1 MYLDSKTPKA
11 KRMKLKNSILIGA
24 LLLSGSAFSQIK
36 AVEDADNLFYAG
48 EYKSSL
54 KMYEDFEKQL
64 KHKDYNWYYKIAE
77 AKYRLKDYAGSAEAY
92 AIILDHK
99 GMPIDMFLH
108 YAHVLRYLNRH
119 EEAKPMY
126 QKFFELHGK
135 HDVTNYVKGCE
146 LAIMK
151 NLEPSKFE
159 VVPTNLSLPGL
170 YFGSAAYKEGLV
182 YSVPVEVFDKK
193 NNIYYP
199 NYKLVYSKIE
209 KGDFA
214 STEDFTAVS
223 TKFYIGSPDFSND
236 KNTLFF
242 NMTES
247 DMKFSH
253 HKKFEKHG
261 IAHHGHNTLNIYESD
276 YNGSAWSEPQPVAFN
291 SKDHNTIHPCISP
304 DGKRMYFACDKPGG
318 KGGYDI
324 YYSSKT
330 GDVWSAPV
338 TIGDLANSQDN
349 EMFPYIYND
358 TTLYFA
364 SDGHVGYGGADIFV
378 SYYRNGQWQ
387 APENMGR
394 TFNSEKDDFGI
405 FFIAPREGY
414 FASNRNT
421 EPGKDELLYFS
432 RKIVL
437 KMGKGE
443 VTDKLYS
450 KRIEGAEVDLYEND
464 VFVTS
469 LYSDRKGDYKYDKF
483 DLEKK
488 YSLHVKKDGYR
499 EKEMDV
505 DPLTAD
511 LDKLDFQLQP
521 VLTKNT
527 ILTFNDIL
535 FEYGK
540 ADVQGDS
547 RAILKKV
554 TDLLMENPGA
564 KVELSAHTDSR
575 GSDKVNLEL
584 SQKRAQACVDIL
596 IAGGVDPANLVAKG
610 YGESKLKND
619 CGNKSKCS
627 EEDHAIN
634 RRVEIKVLDV
644 KVKE

>member
-1 MYLDSKTPKA
+1 MKN
-11 KRMKLKNSILIGA
+11 MKLRNIFLASG
-24 LLLSGSAFSQIK
+24 LLFTSSVFAQIK
-36 AVEDADNLFYAG
+36 AVEDADYLFEAG
-48 EYKSSL
+48 EYKSSVR
-54 KMYEDFEKQL
+54 MYEDFEKQL
-64 KHKDYNWYYKIAE
+64 KNKDYTWYYKIAE
-77 AKYRLKDYAGSAEAY
+77 GKYRLKDYAGASDAY
-92 AIILDHK
+92 AIIKDHK
-99 GMPIDMFLH
+99 GIPIDMYLH
-108 YAHVLRYLNRH
+108 YAHVLRYLGKH
-119 EEAKPMY
+119 EEAKSMY
-126 QKFFELHGK
+126 QKFAELHGK
-135 HDVTNYVKGCE
+135 HDVSNYIKGCD
-146 LAIMK
+146 LAMQK
-151 NLEPSKFE
+151 NIEPSKFE
-159 VVPTNLSLPGL
+159 VSPTNLSLPGL
-170 YFGSAAYKEGLV
+170 YFGSAQYKDGLV

-193 NNIYYP
+193 HNIHYP

-209 KGDFA
+209 KGTFV
-214 STEDFTAVS
+214 STEDFTAIS

-236 KNTLFF
+236 KNTLFL

-253 HKKFEKHG
+253 HKKFVKHN

-276 YNGSAWSEPQPVAFN
+276 YNGTSWSTPEPVSFN

-304 DGKRMYFACDKPGG
+304 DGNRMFFACDKPGG
-318 KGGYDI
+318 KGLYDI

-330 GDVWSAPV
+330 GNVWSAPV

-349 EMFPYIYND
+349 EMFPYLYND

-387 APENMGR
+387 APENLGR

-405 FFIAPREGY
+405 FFTGPREGY

-437 KMGKGE
+437 IAGKGE
-443 VTDKLYS
+443 ITDKLYG
-450 KRIEGAEVDLYEND
+450 KRIEGAEIDLYEND
-464 VFVTS
+464 QFVMS
-469 LYSDRKGDYKYDKF
+469 LYSDRKGDYKYDQF
-483 DLEKK
+483 DVEKK
-488 YSLHVKKDGYR
+488 YSLHVKKEGYR
-499 EKEMDV
+499 EKEMDI
-505 DPLTAD
+505 DLLTAD
-511 LDKLDFQLQP
+511 MDKLDFKLQP
-521 VLTKNT
+521 ILTKNT
-527 ILTFNDIL
+527 VLTFNDIL

-547 RAILKKV
+547 RTILKKV
-554 TDLLMENPGA
+554 TDLLLENPGA

-575 GSDKVNLEL
+575 GSDKINMDL

-596 IAGGVDPANLVAKG
+596 IAGGVDPSMLVAKG

-644 KVKE
+644 KVQE